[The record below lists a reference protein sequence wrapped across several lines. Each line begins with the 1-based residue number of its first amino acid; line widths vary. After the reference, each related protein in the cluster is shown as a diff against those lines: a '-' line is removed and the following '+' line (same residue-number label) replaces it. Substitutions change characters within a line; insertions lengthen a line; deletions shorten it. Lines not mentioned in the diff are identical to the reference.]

1 MAQGCPGYRL
11 SSRGTAQLDPCR
23 RIINGE
29 HLINPLRPVLLS
41 DLGVRSIGVGIL
53 DSHVPLYF

>member
-11 SSRGTAQLDPCR
+11 SRPGTAQLDPCR

-29 HLINPLRPVLLS
+29 HLINSRPVLLS
-41 DLGVRSIGVGIL
+41 DFGVRSIEVGIL